1 MFLHTNVAAQQA
13 TNTLFGVNKGLSRS
27 FEQLSSG
34 LRINKSSDD
43 AAGLQISNRLS
54 SQALGLNQAVV
65 NANSGQA
72 LTQVVD
78 GSLGEVTRHLNSIRT
93 LSIASQNGIYSKS
106 DLAAINQEVQGQLQ
120 EISRIAGTTSFAGV
134 KLFDGSFVRDFAVS
148 ANGGQNI
155 RVDLSLGG
163 GGIGLSALGLSGFS
177 VTESGQ
183 QSNAIVG
190 DNVSGASAFSAGEV
204 ILNAADSP
212 GEKRVSFSTDS
223 GLTFIERAV
232 QLVENRGVNAALIST
247 TANEILGLNATS
259 ADLLTGDV
267 TLDQAIADFRVA
279 TPTGELQI
287 SSNLNSKVGQYNLQ
301 GVEQSENALSIIDNA
316 IEIIGNLRTEMGA
329 TSNRFSSALKSL
341 SSTSV
346 NIQRANTQ
354 ITQSDFASVTAEE
367 TRFSILQK
375 ANISVLAMAN
385 QMPQNVLF
393 LLN

>member
-212 GEKRVSFSTDS
+212 GEKRVSFSTDN

-301 GVEQSENALSIIDNA
+301 SAEQSQSALSIIDNA

-385 QMPQNVLF
+385 QLPQNVLF

>member
-54 SQALGLNQAVV
+54 SQVFGLNQAVV

-301 GVEQSENALSIIDNA
+301 DVEQSENALSIIDNA

-375 ANISVLAMAN
+375 ANVSVLAMAN
-385 QMPQNVLF
+385 QLPQNVLF

>member
-1 MFLHTNVAAQQA
+1 M
-13 TNTLFGVNKGLSRS
+13 
-27 FEQLSSG
+27 
-34 LRINKSSDD
+34 
-43 AAGLQISNRLS
+43 
-54 SQALGLNQAVV
+54 V

-72 LTQVVD
+72 FTQVVD

-190 DNVSGASAFSAGEV
+190 DNVSGARAFSAGEV

-301 GVEQSENALSIIDNA
+301 SAEQSQSALSIIDNA

>member
-1 MFLHTNVAAQQA
+1 MFLYTNVAAQQA
-13 TNTLFGVNKGLSRS
+13 TNTLFGVNKGLGKS
-27 FEQLSSG
+27 FEQLSTG
-34 LRINKSSDD
+34 LRINRASDD

-54 SQALGLNQAVV
+54 SQVLGLNQAVA

-78 GSLGEVTRHLNSIRT
+78 GSLGEVTSHLNSIRT

-106 DLAAINQEVQGQLQ
+106 DLASINQEVQGHLQ
-120 EISRIAGTTSFAGV
+120 EISRIAGTTSFAGE

-148 ANGGQNI
+148 ASGGQNI
-155 RVDLSLGG
+155 RVDLTLEGD
-163 GGIGLSALGLSGFS
+163 GIGLSALGLSGFS
-177 VTESGQ
+177 VSQSGQ
-183 QSNAIVG
+183 QSNAIEG
-190 DNVSGASAFSAGEV
+190 DDVSGASAFSTGEV
-204 ILNAADSP
+204 ILNADNSP
-212 GEKRVSFSTDS
+212 GEKRLSISTDS

-232 QLVENRGVNAALIST
+232 QLVENQGVNAALIST

-259 ADLLTGDV
+259 ANILTGDV
-267 TLDQAIADFRVA
+267 TLDQAITDLRVA

-287 SSNLNSKVGQYNLQ
+287 SSSLNSKVGQYDA
-301 GVEQSENALSIIDNA
+301 QSAKKSESALSIIDNA
-316 IEIIGNLRTEMGA
+316 LEIIGNLRTYVGA
-329 TSNRFSSALKSL
+329 TSNRFSSASKSL

-346 NIQRANTQ
+346 NVQRANAQ

-375 ANISVLAMAN
+375 ANVSVLAMAN